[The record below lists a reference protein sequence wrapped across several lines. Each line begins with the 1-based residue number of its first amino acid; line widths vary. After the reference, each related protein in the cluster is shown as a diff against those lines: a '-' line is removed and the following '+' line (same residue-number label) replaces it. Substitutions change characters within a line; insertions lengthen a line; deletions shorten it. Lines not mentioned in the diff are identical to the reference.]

1 MRSTEPS
8 SQSGWDTRGD
18 APNKLLPLVYQELRT
33 CAQAY
38 LQRERSDHTLQL
50 IALVHE
56 AHVRLVGMIS
66 ATTSKAK
73 E

>member
-1 MRSTEPS
+1 MRSTESS

-18 APNKLLPLVYQELRT
+18 AGNELLPLVSQELRT

-38 LQRERSDHTLQL
+38 LQRERSDHTRQPT
-50 IALVHE
+50 ALVHE
-56 AHVRLVGMIS
+56 AYLRLVGMIS